1 MNAYSAVYIDYEN
14 VFYHLRPRLVDSE
27 RTQDVSLELIRN
39 LIEHLSTDKGQN
51 PIIRHAYA
59 DFEQLEVNSQ
69 GQMYLIGIETHNV
82 LGTEH
87 KNAADM
93 RLCIDALETLYTRP
107 EINTFVF
114 VAGDRDYIPVIQHL
128 KKHAKTVIVVAFH
141 GNVSGDLRI
150 NVGKN
155 FIDATALLSKI
166 TQSELEVGQERV
178 DDARHE
184 KIEAQKLRPPV
195 PVTTVKFERVAPIT
209 DKNTIIA
216 LEILLQ
222 NYGDKAEVWFTPFL
236 NKIRQVLQHLAEYE
250 RKAIVTNLADFGAL
264 KIEKRRGE
272 PHDYSVIVIN
282 WNHPDVIALN
292 PGGE

>member
-1 MNAYSAVYIDYEN
+1 MNNYSAVFIDYEN
-14 VFYHLRPRLVDSE
+14 VYFHLRPRLVDSE
-27 RTQDVSLELIRN
+27 RTQDVSLELIRS
-39 LIEHLSTDKGQN
+39 LIENLSTERGQN
-51 PIIRHAYA
+51 CIIRHAYA
-59 DFEQLEVNSQ
+59 DFEQLEVNAQ
-69 GQMYLIGIETHNV
+69 GQMYLIGIESHNV

-93 RLCIDALETLYTRP
+93 RLCIDVLETLYTRP

-128 KKHAKTVIVVAFH
+128 KKHAKNVMVVAFQ

-150 NVGKN
+150 NVGAN
-155 FIDATALLSKI
+155 FIEATQLLSKI
-166 TQSELEVGQERV
+166 TQSELEVGQQRV
-178 DDARHE
+178 DDVRHE

-195 PVTTVKFERVAPIT
+195 PITSVKFERVMAIS
-209 DKNTIIA
+209 DKNMIIA

-222 NYGDKAEVWFTPFL
+222 NYGDKPEVWFTPFL
-236 NKIRQVLQHLAEYE
+236 NKLRQVLQHLAEYE
-250 RKAIVTNLADFGAL
+250 RKAIVTNLADYGAL

-282 WNHPDVIALN
+282 WNHPDVKVLN